1 MENQLPAQQ
10 LLCTLSVQI
19 APGIFAKPVHK
30 KKKIKLSNNHNSNKL
45 TIIVRMLTII
55 VRMLTIIVIA
65 AINITIAIIT
75 TMLCL

>member
-30 KKKIKLSNNHNSNKL
+30 KKMIKLSNNHNSNK
-45 TIIVRMLTII
+45 LTII

>member
-19 APGIFAKPVHK
+19 APGIFAKPVHNK
-30 KKKIKLSNNHNSNKL
+30 KTIKLSNNHNSNK
-45 TIIVRMLTII
+45 LTII

-75 TMLCL
+75 TRLCL